1 MKTASEIRFNYNQAL
16 ARASELEEI
25 ASGMKTLAN
34 KELADSMRNL
44 SAAWQGDSATAFL
57 GKGETLKEK
66 VLKSARGLEET
77 AATIRSVA
85 KRIYNAEMAAYR
97 LAMARKYND

>member
-16 ARASELEEI
+16 ARAEELETI
-25 ASGMKTLAN
+25 ASEMKSLAN
-34 KELADSMRNL
+34 KELADSMQNL
-44 SAAWQGDSATAFL
+44 STAWQGGSATAFL
-57 GKGETLKEK
+57 GKGATLKEK
-66 VLKSARGLEET
+66 VLKRAKGLEET
-77 AATIRSVA
+77 ATTIRNVA